1 MKIMLN
7 NLIVFKLEKL
17 KDKVKNHRINKIKII
32 LEMKQTLIR
41 IKFVLLKGISIK
53 FKISLKIE

>member
-1 MKIMLN
+1 MKIMMN

-32 LEMKQTLIR
+32 LEMEQTLIR